1 MNLKGTEKDAVSTLH
16 STTWWKC
23 PMRFTCTSSF
33 VQWELGIFP
42 HFHNTHIYLYSV
54 LELYLYLCICLLK
67 AFNSKTTEV
76 SHCIS
81 KKKKKDQLGDFW
93 RTFFSF
99 FPGDI
104 YKEEIWV
111 NEEGLWAECSVWLWD
126 CSDHLQQHQQ
136 TVPVCQHW
144 HGQSVAEIYRVQWA
158 AWESNKFGYRWGK
171 ILRSPRILL
180 LLCSG
185 TEVLKA
191 RGLTIFLKGCR
202 TYPGGDIAAGDE
214 SGDKGVLVWGLQG
227 VQQRLEGI
235 HVFSDLPVS
244 SRRVPRGQQKRPR
257 WDLRLPVVQLSVL
270 LCPIR
275 PPHASAAASRLNL
288 PFVS

>member
-1 MNLKGTEKDAVSTLH
+1 MQYQHFIALLDENAPCSLPVLRVLCSENWVYFL
-16 STTWWKC
+16 
-23 PMRFTCTSSF
+23 TSVTHTYTSILF
-33 VQWELGIFP
+33 WNYIYINAFAFWRCSIQRLQKSHNVFP
-42 HFHNTHIYLYSV
+42 
-54 LELYLYLCICLLK
+54 
-67 AFNSKTTEV
+67 
-76 SHCIS
+76 

-93 RTFFSF
+93 RTFFSV

-126 CSDHLQQHQQ
+126 CPDHLQQHQQ

-180 LLCSG
+180 FLCSG
-185 TEVLKA
+185 TQVLKA
-191 RGLTIFLKGCR
+191 RGLAIFLKGCR
-202 TYPGGDIAAGDE
+202 TYPGGDIAAGEE
-214 SGDKGVLVWGLQG
+214 SGDKGVLVWGLG
-227 VQQRLEGI
+227 VVQQRPEGI

-244 SRRVPRGQQKRPR
+244 SRRVPRAQQERPR

-275 PPHASAAASRLNL
+275 PLHASAATSRLNL